1 MGLRT
6 NLGTGVINVLAA
18 DTVLFNPG
26 AIDRY
31 QVGSCN
37 VYNTTGAAITLT
49 VYISPDTTSAAGD
62 QVDTISVPAGEERD
76 VNAIVG
82 QGYGTDNIIVVGS
95 AVGLNAQLTRTEY
108 TEGD

>member
-6 NLGTGVINVLAA
+6 NLGTGVVNVLAG
-18 DTVLFNPG
+18 DTTLFNPG

-37 VYNTTGAAITLT
+37 VYNTTSSPLTIT
-49 VYISPDTTSAAGD
+49 VYISPDTTSANGD
-62 QVDTISVPAGEERD
+62 LVGTYVVNGDDDTDINS
-76 VNAIVG
+76 IVG
-82 QGYGTDNIIVVGS
+82 QGYLTDNIIVVGS

-108 TEGD
+108 TAGD